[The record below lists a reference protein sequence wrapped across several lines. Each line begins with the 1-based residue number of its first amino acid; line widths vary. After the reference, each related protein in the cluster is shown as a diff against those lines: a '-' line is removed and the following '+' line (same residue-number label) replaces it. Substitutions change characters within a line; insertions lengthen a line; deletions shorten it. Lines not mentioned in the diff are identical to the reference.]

1 MPADPG
7 TGKSSSN
14 MTAYRTAA
22 RASALGLIAMMLFG
36 GTVPAWAGEADVIQA
51 KVEKGRNGTY
61 NFDVTIRSN
70 DRGWDYYCD
79 RFEVLGPAGKVF
91 GVRTLYHPH
100 ETEQPFTREL
110 YGVKIPAG
118 ITEVHIR
125 ARHKPRGYDGKT
137 LPVMLP

>member
-1 MPADPG
+1 
-7 TGKSSSN
+7 

-22 RASALGLIAMMLFG
+22 RASALGLIALMVFG
-36 GTVPAWAGEADVIQA
+36 GTVSTWAGEADVIRA
-51 KVEKGRNGTY
+51 KVEKGSNGTY
-61 NFDVTIRSN
+61 DFDVTIRSN

-79 RFEVLGPAGKVF
+79 RFEVLGPDGKVL

-110 YGVKIPAG
+110 YGVRIPAG
-118 ITEVHIR
+118 LNKVTIR

-137 LPVMLP
+137 LTVTLP

>member
-1 MPADPG
+1 MEV
-7 TGKSSSN
+7 N
-14 MTAYRTAA
+14 A
-22 RASALGLIAMMLFG
+22 RRSAIVRLSALVFLAFAA
-36 GTVPAWAGEADVIQA
+36 PAWAGEADVIGA

>member
-1 MPADPG
+1 MFLAC
-7 TGKSSSN
+7 
-14 MTAYRTAA
+14 
-22 RASALGLIAMMLFG
+22 AL
-36 GTVPAWAGEADVIQA
+36 PAWAGEADVVQA
-51 KVEKGRNGTY
+51 KVEKGANGTY

-79 RFEVLGPAGKVF
+79 RFEVLDPDGKVL

-110 YGVKIPAG
+110 YGVRIPAG
-118 ITEVHIR
+118 LRKVTIR

-137 LPVMLP
+137 LTITLP

>member
-1 MPADPG
+1 MP
-7 TGKSSSN
+7 
-14 MTAYRTAA
+14 RVIV
-22 RASALGLIAMMLFG
+22 IAFLACAFS
-36 GTVPAWAGEADVIQA
+36 VWAGEADVVAA
-51 KVEKGRNGTY
+51 KVSKGRDGTY

-79 RFEVLGPAGKVF
+79 RFEVLSPGGKVL

-118 ITEVHIR
+118 LREVRIR
-125 ARHKPRGYDGKT
+125 ARHKLRGYDGESISVA
-137 LPVMLP
+137 LP